1 VDLDAR
7 RNLIKIRLQMLCL
20 ALGKR
25 VPDGTVSDFTV
36 PFVRV
41 LENFSVGTITETFS
55 RAETDL
61 ERFPTPRA
69 LLAIAKDLA
78 PSQNNWRYNYAPA
91 ERPDPETDAS
101 VNILLDPDPSCSV
114 CRDPRSLHPSSR
126 CQTWQDSPPELG
138 TNAEMYRPQDCPEGR
153 AFLATLRTI
162 AGKSK
167 APPPESPTA
176 QAIPDAAPAVPCRR
190 WPHLIGKGILY
201 DPD

>member
-78 PSQNNWRYNYAPA
+78 PSQNTWRYNYAPA
-91 ERPDPETDAS
+91 ERPDPARQSD
-101 VNILLDPDPSCSV
+101 L
-114 CRDPRSLHPSSR
+114 RDRARPAAQVLRVPERQRPRHAA
-126 CQTWQDSPPELG
+126 ELRRS
-138 TNAEMYRPQDCPEGR
+138 TR
-153 AFLATLRTI
+153 AL
-162 AGKSK
+162 S
-167 APPPESPTA
+167 
-176 QAIPDAAPAVPCRR
+176 
-190 WPHLIGKGILY
+190 
-201 DPD
+201 